1 MSLNI
6 GSSRLDY
13 MSQERVL
20 QEGAVWIIKMEWFTV
35 LEIMFKMARFWR
47 TISGTF
53 LHLFNKWFCFYIDDR
68 FPS

>member
-35 LEIMFKMARFWR
+35 LEIMFKN
-47 TISGTF
+47 G
-53 LHLFNKWFCFYIDDR
+53 
-68 FPS
+68 